1 MSWQSPMRPR
11 QGSQQPNASAYYHSS
26 TNQGFSVVVDQR
38 QTDPF
43 DAGIAA
49 PPQAYSSSNP
59 NRYSAYT
66 LGPLPPQQSSHPQ
79 QQYPTLHPQG
89 PYDQYEQQRDGLA
102 ASGYSLNTNMQSF
115 AQSPRLGPGSQQQS
129 PATSQHASFSSTA
142 ISPPAPK
149 DMFGR

>member
-11 QGSQQPNASAYYHSS
+11 QGSQQPNASAYYHSP

-38 QTDPF
+38 LTDPF

-66 LGPLPPQQSSHPQ
+66 LGSLPPQQSSHSQ
-79 QQYPTLHPQG
+79 QQYPSLHTQG

-102 ASGYSLNTNMQSF
+102 SGYSQNSNMQSF

-129 PATSQHASFSSTA
+129 PTTSQQPSFSSNA
-142 ISPPAPK
+142 PPAPK
-149 DMFGR
+149 DLFGR